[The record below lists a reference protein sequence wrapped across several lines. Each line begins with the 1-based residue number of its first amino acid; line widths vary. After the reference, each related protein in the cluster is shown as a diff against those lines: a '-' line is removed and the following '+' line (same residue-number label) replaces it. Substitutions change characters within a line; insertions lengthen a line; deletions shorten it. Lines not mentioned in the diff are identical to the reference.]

1 MIDIRIYRVAFV
13 PALLATIAL
22 LLSVDLAPAP
32 LHPARAGI
40 ATSEFDA
47 ERARQAPGAAAMQNG
62 FITLPGE
69 SERTIAV
76 IAAPRSDGAGDPGAP
91 DVATGALI
99 ELASAFGSV
108 RHAKTLVLAST
119 DASEG
124 AAGARALL
132 DSYPAADR
140 IEAVVTLSGTNAGE
154 RAGPEVLGDSAGPE
168 STSAQLVATARA
180 AVRSETG
187 RQVEPQGPLAAFLGL
202 AFPGSDGAQAELIA
216 AGVDAVGIGGG
227 GSVDELGRVAFW
239 LVSALDAAPRP
250 PIHGPGAWVELSG
263 NLVPGW
269 ALALLAL
276 ALLLPSAAA
285 AIDALARA
293 RRHSRLPAPPIPRA
307 GIPREVLAPLAG
319 AASVVVVAGIW
330 VVNPY
335 LALLCV
341 PLAHLWVLERGWPI
355 RV

>member
-1 MIDIRIYRVAFV
+1 MIDIRIYRAAFV
-13 PALLATIAL
+13 PALFVAVAL
-22 LLSVDLAPAP
+22 LLSVDPAP
-32 LHPARAGI
+32 PPLQPPPSGV

-47 ERARQAPGAAAMQNG
+47 ARARRAPGGAAMQNA
-62 FITLPGE
+62 FTTLPGE

-76 IAAPRSDGAGDPGAP
+76 IAAPGSDGAGEGGAP
-91 DVATGALI
+91 DIATGALI

-108 RHAKTLVLAST
+108 RHEKTLILAST
-119 DASEG
+119 EAGEG
-124 AAGARALL
+124 AVGARELL
-132 DSYPAADR
+132 DSLPAPDR
-140 IEAVVTLSGTNAGE
+140 IEAVVTIAGPGE
-154 RAGPEVLGDSAGPE
+154 GESAGPEVLSDSAGPE
-168 STSAQLVATARA
+168 STSAQLVETARA

-187 RQVEPQGPLAAFLGL
+187 RQVEPSGPLGAFLGL
-202 AFPGSDGAQAELIA
+202 ALPGGDGAQADLIA

-276 ALLLPSAAA
+276 ALLLPAAA
-285 AIDALARA
+285 AAVDALLRA
-293 RRHSRLPAPPIPRA
+293 RRRNRLLVP
-307 GIPREVLAPLAG
+307 GISREVVAPLAG
-319 AASVVVVAGIW
+319 AASVVAVAGIW

-341 PLAHLWVLERGWPI
+341 PAAHLWVLWPI
-355 RV
+355 R